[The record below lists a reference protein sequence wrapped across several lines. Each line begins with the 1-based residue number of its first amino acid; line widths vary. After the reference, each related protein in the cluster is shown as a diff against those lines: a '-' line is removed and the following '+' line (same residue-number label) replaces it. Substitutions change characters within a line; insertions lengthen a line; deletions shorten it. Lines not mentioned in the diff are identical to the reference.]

1 MYTTSTTVSS
11 RIESYCRTWRM
22 WLENDESVIMGDN
35 IMSATSDVQSSSLSD
50 DIELGAV
57 CSQSWALQINDAEA
71 RFLGNEYDLS
81 LYLAD
86 LTGVTTYST
95 LEAYTYAEL
104 SKLTVEQISKL
115 GEVLD
120 DEKIPMGRFT
130 CVKSKK
136 SGGSVQLTMADRLYF
151 SDKPYVPHIP
161 MPNWNKAVEDDI
173 CRQLGL
179 QNGNDYTEVRLLRDK
194 NGRRLIDK
202 NGKVLYSKYF
212 NFKVSSVPKD
222 VTMRQMLSYLAS
234 AQGQFGYVD
243 RFGRYVRKWYGSS
256 VKTLDNNTIDLPT
269 LSESQNA
276 IVGIICKVS
285 DDVTLSLGVTDT
297 TQGRV
302 LEFENPYM
310 TESLLQ
316 SLWRRIGGFSWYTT
330 ELYHRLGDPRFDIGD
345 VVTYTNGADSYDIPI
360 TNLEFTFD
368 GGLSADISAV
378 GLSVEEQLY
387 GGRDNG

>member
-1 MYTTSTTVSS
+1 MYKTGDLVAQ
-11 RIESYCRTWRM
+11 RIESYCRTWRL
-22 WLENDESVIMGDN
+22 WIENAEGVISGDS
-35 IMSATSDVQSSSLSD
+35 IMSADSSMQATSLSD

-57 CSQSWALQINDAEA
+57 CSQSWTLQINDAET
-71 RFLGNEYDLS
+71 RFLGSEYDLS

-95 LEAYTYAEL
+95 LEQYTYAAL
-104 SKLTVEQISKL
+104 SKLTVEQVSKL
-115 GEVLD
+115 GEILGG
-120 DEKIPMGRFT
+120 ERIPLGHFT

-136 SGGSVQLTMADRLYF
+136 SGGNTEVTFADRLYF
-151 SDKPYVPHIP
+151 SDKVYKPKVTLPA
-161 MPNWNKAVEDDI
+161 WSKAVEDDI

-194 NGRRLIDK
+194 NGRRLRDNK
-202 NGKVLYSKYF
+202 GRLLYSKYF
-212 NFKVSSVPKD
+212 YFKVSSVPKD

-243 RFGRYVRKWYGSS
+243 RYGKYVRKWYGKS

-269 LSESQNA
+269 LSERQNV

-345 VVTYTNGADSYDIPI
+345 VVTYTNGAGSYDIPI
-360 TNLEFTFD
+360 TNLGFTFD

-378 GLSVEEQLY
+378 GLSVEEQL
-387 GGRDNG
+387 

>member
-35 IMSATSDVQSSSLSD
+35 IMSATSDVQSTSLSD

-212 NFKVSSVPKD
+212 YFKVGSVPKD

-243 RFGRYVRKWYGSS
+243 RYGKYVRKWYGKS

-269 LSESQNA
+269 LSERQNV
-276 IVGIICKVS
+276 IVGIVCKVN
-285 DDVTLSLGVTDT
+285 DDTTLSLGVTDT

-330 ELYHRLGDPRFDIGD
+330 ELYHRLGDPRFDICD

-360 TNLEFTFD
+360 TNLGFNFD

-378 GLSVEEQLY
+378 GLSVEEQL
-387 GGRDNG
+387 

>member
-1 MYTTSTTVSS
+1 MYTIASDEITS
-11 RIESYCRTWRM
+11 RIESYKALWGM
-22 WLENDESVIMGDN
+22 WIEDAQSGEPVAYDGIQN
-35 IMSATSDVQSSSLSD
+35 VQTDIQSTSLSD

-57 CSQSWALQINDAEA
+57 CSQSVTAELVDDGTKY
-71 RFLGNEYDLS
+71 LGNEYVFS
-81 LYLAD
+81 LYTKDATSSD
-86 LTGVTTYST
+86 TN
-95 LEAYTYAEL
+95 
-104 SKLTVEQISKL
+104 
-115 GEVLD
+115 
-120 DEKIPMGRFT
+120 DEKIPMGHFT

-161 MPNWNKAVEDDI
+161 MPNWNRSVEDDI

-179 QNGNDYTEVRLLRDK
+179 QNGNDYTRVRLLRDK
-194 NGRRLIDK
+194 NGRRLRDNK
-202 NGKVLYSKYF
+202 GRLLYSKYF
-212 NFKVSSVPKD
+212 YFKVGSVPKD

-243 RFGRYVRKWYGSS
+243 RYGKYVRKWYGKP
-256 VKTLDNNTIDLPT
+256 VKTLDPNTIDLPT
-269 LSESQNA
+269 LSERQNA

-345 VVTYTNGADSYDIPI
+345 VVTYTNGTGCYDIPI
-360 TNLEFTFD
+360 TNLGFTFD

-378 GLSVEEQLY
+378 GLSVEEQL
-387 GGRDNG
+387 

>member
-1 MYTTSTTVSS
+1 MYTVSDIVSTK
-11 RIESYCRTWRM
+11 IESYCRTWRM
-22 WLENDESVIMGDN
+22 ELEGSDSVILGDK
-35 IMSATSDVQSSSLSD
+35 IISASSTAQSTSISN
-50 DIELGAV
+50 DIELGAI
-57 CSQSWALQINDAEA
+57 CSQSWNININDVDTK
-71 RFLGNEYDLS
+71 FLGKEYDLS

-86 LTGVTTYST
+86 FTSETTYST

-104 SKLTVEQISKL
+104 SKLTVEQVSKL

-120 DEKIPMGRFT
+120 GERIPIGRFT

-212 NFKVSSVPKD
+212 YFKVSSVPKD

-243 RFGRYVRKWYGSS
+243 RYGKYVRKWYGKS
-256 VKTLDNNTIDLPT
+256 VKTLDPNTIDLPT
-269 LSESQNA
+269 LSERQNV
-276 IVGIICKVS
+276 IVGIICKVGE
-285 DDVTLSLGVTDT
+285 DVTLSLGVTDT

-360 TNLEFTFD
+360 TNLGFTFD

-378 GLSVEEQLY
+378 GLSVEEQL
-387 GGRDNG
+387 

>member
-1 MYTTSTTVSS
+1 
-11 RIESYCRTWRM
+11 M

-35 IMSATSDVQSSSLSD
+35 IMSATSDVQSTSLSD

-212 NFKVSSVPKD
+212 YFKVSSVPKD

-234 AQGQFGYVD
+234 AQGEFGYVD
-243 RFGRYVRKWYGSS
+243 RYGKYVRKWYGKS

-269 LSESQNA
+269 LSERQNV
-276 IVGIICKVS
+276 IVGIICKVGE
-285 DDVTLSLGVTDT
+285 DVTLSLGVTDT
-297 TQGRV
+297 RQGRV

-345 VVTYTNGADSYDIPI
+345 VVTYINGVDSYDIPI
-360 TNLEFTFD
+360 TNLGFTFD

-378 GLSVEEQLY
+378 GLSVEEQL
-387 GGRDNG
+387 

>member
-1 MYTTSTTVSS
+1 MYTIASNEITS
-11 RIESYCRTWRM
+11 RIENYKALWGM
-22 WLENDESVIMGDN
+22 WIEDAQSEAPVAYDGIQNVQTEIQ
-35 IMSATSDVQSSSLSD
+35 ATSLSD

-57 CSQSWALQINDAEA
+57 CSQSVTAELVDDGTKC
-71 RFLGNEYDLS
+71 LGNEYVFS
-81 LYLAD
+81 LYTKDATSSD
-86 LTGVTTYST
+86 TN
-95 LEAYTYAEL
+95 
-104 SKLTVEQISKL
+104 
-115 GEVLD
+115 

-212 NFKVSSVPKD
+212 YFKVSSLPKD
-222 VTMRQMLSYLAS
+222 VTIRKMLSYLAS

-243 RFGRYVRKWYGSS
+243 RYGKYVRKWYGEP

-269 LSESQNA
+269 LSERQNV

-285 DDVTLSLGVTDT
+285 DDETLSLGVTDT

-330 ELYHRLGDPRFDIGD
+330 ELYHRLGDTRFDIGD
-345 VVTYTNGADSYDIPI
+345 VVTYTNGTDSYDIPI
-360 TNLEFTFD
+360 TNLGFTFD

-378 GLSVEEQLY
+378 GLSVEEQL
-387 GGRDNG
+387 

>member
-1 MYTTSTTVSS
+1 MYIVQNETVSQ
-11 RIESYCRTWRM
+11 RIESYCRTWRL
-22 WLENDESVIMGDN
+22 WIENAEGVISGDS
-35 IMSATSDVQSSSLSD
+35 IMSADSSMQSTSLSD

-57 CSQSWALQINDAEA
+57 CSQSWNMTISDTKTA
-71 RFLGNEYDLS
+71 FLGKEYDTY
-81 LYLAD
+81 LYLVD
-86 LTGVTTYST
+86 FTSETTFST
-95 LEAYTYAEL
+95 LETYTYAEL
-104 SKLTVEQISKL
+104 SRMTVEQVSKL

-120 DEKIPMGRFT
+120 GEKIPMGRFT

-161 MPNWNKAVEDDI
+161 IPNWNKAVEDDI
-173 CRQLGL
+173 CQQLGL

-194 NGRRLIDK
+194 NGRRLRDNK
-202 NGKVLYSKYF
+202 GRLLYSKYF
-212 NFKVSSVPKD
+212 YFKVGSVPKD

-243 RFGRYVRKWYGSS
+243 RYGKYVRKWYGRP
-256 VKTLDNNTIDLPT
+256 VKTLDPNTIDLPT
-269 LSESQNA
+269 LSERQNV

-310 TESLLQ
+310 TSSLLR
-316 SLWRRIGGFSWYTT
+316 SLWHRLQGFSWYTT

-345 VVTYTNGADSYDIPI
+345 VVTYDSGSGSYDIPI
-360 TNLEFTFD
+360 TNLGFNFD

-378 GLSVEEQLY
+378 GLSVEEQL
-387 GGRDNG
+387 

>member
-35 IMSATSDVQSSSLSD
+35 IMSATSDVQSTSLSD

-212 NFKVSSVPKD
+212 YFKVSSVPKD

-243 RFGRYVRKWYGSS
+243 RYGKYVRKWYGKS
-256 VKTLDNNTIDLPT
+256 VKTLDPNTIDLPT
-269 LSESQNA
+269 LSERQNV
-276 IVGIICKVS
+276 IVGIICKVGE
-285 DDVTLSLGVTDT
+285 DVTLSLGVTDT

-316 SLWRRIGGFSWYTT
+316 SLWRRIGDFSWYTT

-378 GLSVEEQLY
+378 GLSVEEQL
-387 GGRDNG
+387 

>member
-1 MYTTSTTVSS
+1 MYTVSDIVSS
-11 RIESYCRTWRM
+11 KIESYCRTWRM
-22 WLENDESVIMGDN
+22 ELEGSDSVISGDK
-35 IMSATSDVQSSSLSD
+35 IISASSTSQSTSLSD

-57 CSQSWALQINDAEA
+57 CSQSWTLQINDAET
-71 RFLGNEYDLS
+71 RFLGSEYDLS

-95 LEAYTYAEL
+95 LEQYTYAAL
-104 SKLTVEQISKL
+104 SKLTVEQVSKL

-120 DEKIPMGRFT
+120 GERIPLGRFT

-136 SGGSVQLTMADRLYF
+136 SGGNTEVTFADRLYF

-212 NFKVSSVPKD
+212 YFKVSSVPKD

-234 AQGQFGYVD
+234 AQGEFGYVD
-243 RFGRYVRKWYGSS
+243 RYGKYVRKWYGKS
-256 VKTLDNNTIDLPT
+256 VKTLDPNTIDLPT
-269 LSESQNA
+269 LSERQNV

-285 DDVTLSLGVTDT
+285 DDETLSLGVTDT

-345 VVTYTNGADSYDIPI
+345 VVTYTNDADSYDIPI
-360 TNLEFTFD
+360 TNLGFTFD

-378 GLSVEEQLY
+378 GLSVEEQL
-387 GGRDNG
+387 

>member
-35 IMSATSDVQSSSLSD
+35 IMSATSDVQSTSLSD

-212 NFKVSSVPKD
+212 YFKVSSVPKD

-234 AQGQFGYVD
+234 AQGEFGYVD
-243 RFGRYVRKWYGSS
+243 RYGKYVRKWYGKS

-269 LSESQNA
+269 LSERQNV
-276 IVGIICKVS
+276 IVGIICKVGE
-285 DDVTLSLGVTDT
+285 DVTLSLGVTDT
-297 TQGRV
+297 RQGRV

-345 VVTYTNGADSYDIPI
+345 VVTYTNGAGSYDIPI
-360 TNLEFTFD
+360 TNLGFTFD

-378 GLSVEEQLY
+378 GLSVEEQL
-387 GGRDNG
+387 

>member
-35 IMSATSDVQSSSLSD
+35 IMSATSDVQSTSLSD

-57 CSQSWALQINDAEA
+57 CSQSWALQINDAET
-71 RFLGNEYDLS
+71 RFLGKEYDLS

-120 DEKIPMGRFT
+120 GERIPLGRFT

-194 NGRRLIDK
+194 DGRRLIDK

-212 NFKVSSVPKD
+212 YFKVGSLLKD

-243 RFGRYVRKWYGSS
+243 RYGKYVRKWYGKS

-269 LSESQNA
+269 LSERQNV
-276 IVGIICKVS
+276 IVGIVCKVN
-285 DDVTLSLGVTDT
+285 DDTTLSLGVTDT

-345 VVTYTNGADSYDIPI
+345 VVTYTNGTDSYDIPI
-360 TNLEFTFD
+360 TNLGFTFD

-378 GLSVEEQLY
+378 GLSVEEQL
-387 GGRDNG
+387 

>member
-1 MYTTSTTVSS
+1 MYKTASEEISN
-11 RIESYCRTWRM
+11 RIESYNALCGM
-22 WLENDESVIMGDN
+22 WIQNANSGELVPADCIQSVQ
-35 IMSATSDVQSSSLSD
+35 TDVQSTTLSD
-50 DIELGAV
+50 DIELGAI
-57 CSQSWALQINDAEA
+57 CSQSVTAELVDDGTKY
-71 RFLGNEYDLS
+71 LGNEYELS
-81 LYLAD
+81 LYIKDNA
-86 LTGVTTYST
+86 GETTYST
-95 LEAYTYAEL
+95 LESYTYAEL
-104 SKLTVEQISKL
+104 SRMTAEQVSKL
-115 GEVLD
+115 GEILD
-120 DEKIPMGRFT
+120 GEKIPMGRFT

-161 MPNWNKAVEDDI
+161 IPNWNKAIEDDI
-173 CRQLGL
+173 CKQLGL

-194 NGRRLIDK
+194 NGRRLRDNK
-202 NGKVLYSKYF
+202 GRLLYSKYF
-212 NFKVSSVPKD
+212 YFEVGSVPKD

-243 RFGRYVRKWYGSS
+243 RYGKYVRKWYGKS

-269 LSESQNA
+269 LSERQNV

-310 TESLLQ
+310 TSSLLR
-316 SLWRRIGGFSWYTT
+316 SLWHRLQGFSWYTT
-330 ELYHRLGDPRFDIGD
+330 ELFHRLGDPRFDIGD
-345 VVTYTNGADSYDIPI
+345 VVTYDSGSGSYDIPI
-360 TNLEFTFD
+360 TNLGFNFD

-378 GLSVEEQLY
+378 GLSVEEQL
-387 GGRDNG
+387 

>member
-1 MYTTSTTVSS
+1 
-11 RIESYCRTWRM
+11 
-22 WLENDESVIMGDN
+22 
-35 IMSATSDVQSSSLSD
+35 MSADSSMQATSLSD

-57 CSQSWALQINDAEA
+57 CSQSWQLSIADSSEN
-71 RFLGNEYDLS
+71 FLGKEYAMYF
-81 LYLAD
+81 YLAD
-86 LTGVTTYST
+86 FTSETTYST
-95 LEAYTYAEL
+95 LESYTYAEL

-115 GEVLD
+115 GEMLG

-212 NFKVSSVPKD
+212 YFKVSSVPKD

-243 RFGRYVRKWYGSS
+243 RYGKYVRKWYGKP

-269 LSESQNA
+269 LSERQNV

-360 TNLEFTFD
+360 TNLGFNFD

-378 GLSVEEQLY
+378 GLSVEEQL
-387 GGRDNG
+387 

>member
-35 IMSATSDVQSSSLSD
+35 IMSATSDVQSTSLSD

-86 LTGVTTYST
+86 LTGGTTYST

-212 NFKVSSVPKD
+212 YFKVSSVPKD

-269 LSESQNA
+269 LSERQNA

-378 GLSVEEQLY
+378 GLSVEEQL
-387 GGRDNG
+387 

>member
-1 MYTTSTTVSS
+1 MYTIASNEITS
-11 RIESYCRTWRM
+11 RIENYKALWGM
-22 WLENDESVIMGDN
+22 WIEDAQSEAPVAYDGIQNVQTDIQ
-35 IMSATSDVQSSSLSD
+35 ATSLSD

-57 CSQSWALQINDAEA
+57 CSQSVTAELVDDGTKY
-71 RFLGNEYDLS
+71 LGNEYVFS
-81 LYLAD
+81 LYTKDATSSD
-86 LTGVTTYST
+86 TN
-95 LEAYTYAEL
+95 
-104 SKLTVEQISKL
+104 
-115 GEVLD
+115 

-161 MPNWNKAVEDDI
+161 MPNWNRSVEDDI

-179 QNGNDYTEVRLLRDK
+179 QNGNDYTRVRLLRDK
-194 NGRRLIDK
+194 NGRRLRDNK
-202 NGKVLYSKYF
+202 GRLLYSKYF
-212 NFKVSSVPKD
+212 YFKVGSVPKD

-243 RFGRYVRKWYGSS
+243 RYGKYVRKWYGKP
-256 VKTLDNNTIDLPT
+256 VKTLDPNTIDLPT
-269 LSESQNA
+269 LSERQNA

-345 VVTYTNGADSYDIPI
+345 VVTYTNGTDSYDIPI
-360 TNLEFTFD
+360 TNLGFTFD

-378 GLSVEEQLY
+378 GLSVEEQL
-387 GGRDNG
+387 

>member
-35 IMSATSDVQSSSLSD
+35 IMSATSDVQSTSLSD

-120 DEKIPMGRFT
+120 GERIPLGRFT

-161 MPNWNKAVEDDI
+161 MPNWNRSVEDDI

-212 NFKVSSVPKD
+212 YFKVGSVPKD

-234 AQGQFGYVD
+234 AQGEFGYVD
-243 RFGRYVRKWYGSS
+243 RYGKYVRKWYGKS

-269 LSESQNA
+269 LSERQNV

-360 TNLEFTFD
+360 TNLGFNFD

-378 GLSVEEQLY
+378 GLSVEEQL
-387 GGRDNG
+387 

>member
-1 MYTTSTTVSS
+1 MYKTGELVAQ
-11 RIESYCRTWRM
+11 RIESYCRTWRL
-22 WLENDESVIMGDN
+22 WIENAEGEVIMGDR
-35 IMSATSDVQSSSLSD
+35 ITSGTSTVQSTSISD

-57 CSQSWALQINDAEA
+57 CSQSWNININDVDTK
-71 RFLGNEYDLS
+71 FLGKEYDLY

-86 LTGVTTYST
+86 FTSETTYST
-95 LEAYTYAEL
+95 LEQYTYAEL

-120 DEKIPMGRFT
+120 GERIPLGRFT

-212 NFKVSSVPKD
+212 YFKVSSLPKD

-234 AQGQFGYVD
+234 AQGEFGYVD
-243 RFGRYVRKWYGSS
+243 RYGKYVRKWYGKS

-269 LSESQNA
+269 LSERQNV

-345 VVTYTNGADSYDIPI
+345 VVTYTNGTDSYDIPI

-378 GLSVEEQLY
+378 GLSVEEQL
-387 GGRDNG
+387 

>member
-1 MYTTSTTVSS
+1 MYTVSDIVSS
-11 RIESYCRTWRM
+11 KIESYCRTWRM
-22 WLENDESVIMGDN
+22 ELESSDSVITGDK
-35 IMSATSDVQSSSLSD
+35 IISASSTSQSTSLSD

-57 CSQSWALQINDAEA
+57 CSQSWALQINDAET
-71 RFLGNEYDLS
+71 RFLGKEYDLS

-120 DEKIPMGRFT
+120 GERIPLGRFT

-212 NFKVSSVPKD
+212 YFKVSSVPKD

-243 RFGRYVRKWYGSS
+243 RYGKYVRKWYGKP

-269 LSESQNA
+269 LSERQNV

-285 DDVTLSLGVTDT
+285 EDVTLSLGVTDT

-345 VVTYTNGADSYDIPI
+345 VVTYTNGAGSYDIPI
-360 TNLEFTFD
+360 TNLGFTFD

-378 GLSVEEQLY
+378 GLSVEEQL
-387 GGRDNG
+387 

>member
-1 MYTTSTTVSS
+1 MYKTGELVSQ
-11 RIESYCRTWRM
+11 RIESYCRTWRL
-22 WLENDESVIMGDN
+22 WIENAEGVISGDS
-35 IMSATSDVQSSSLSD
+35 IMSADSSMQATSLSD

-57 CSQSWALQINDAEA
+57 CSQSWTLQINDAET
-71 RFLGNEYDLS
+71 RFLGSEYDLS

-95 LEAYTYAEL
+95 LEQYTYAAL
-104 SKLTVEQISKL
+104 SKLTVEQVSKL
-115 GEVLD
+115 GEILGG
-120 DEKIPMGRFT
+120 ERIPLGHFT

-136 SGGSVQLTMADRLYF
+136 SGGNTEVTFADRLYF
-151 SDKPYVPHIP
+151 SDKVYKPKVTLPA
-161 MPNWNKAVEDDI
+161 WSKAVEDDI

-194 NGRRLIDK
+194 NGRRLRDNK
-202 NGKVLYSKYF
+202 GRLLYSKYF
-212 NFKVSSVPKD
+212 YFKVSSVPKD

-243 RFGRYVRKWYGSS
+243 RYGKYVRKWYGKS

-269 LSESQNA
+269 LSERQNV

-345 VVTYTNGADSYDIPI
+345 VVTYTNGAGSYDIPI
-360 TNLEFTFD
+360 TNLGFTFD

-378 GLSVEEQLY
+378 GLSVEEQL
-387 GGRDNG
+387 

>member
-1 MYTTSTTVSS
+1 MYTVSDIVSTK
-11 RIESYCRTWRM
+11 IESYCRTWRM
-22 WLENDESVIMGDN
+22 EIESSDSVITGDK
-35 IMSATSDVQSSSLSD
+35 IISASSTSQSTSLSD

-57 CSQSWALQINDAEA
+57 CSQSWNMTISDTETA
-71 RFLGNEYDLS
+71 FLDKEYDTY
-81 LYLAD
+81 LYLVDYETSGILA
-86 LTGVTTYST
+86 
-95 LEAYTYAEL
+95 
-104 SKLTVEQISKL
+104 
-115 GEVLD
+115 

-212 NFKVSSVPKD
+212 YFKVSSVPKD

-243 RFGRYVRKWYGSS
+243 RYGKYVRKWYGKS

-269 LSESQNA
+269 LSERQNA
-276 IVGIICKVS
+276 IVGIICKVGE
-285 DDVTLSLGVTDT
+285 DVTLSLGVTDT

-360 TNLEFTFD
+360 TNLGFTFD

-378 GLSVEEQLY
+378 GLSVEEQL
-387 GGRDNG
+387 

>member
-1 MYTTSTTVSS
+1 M
-11 RIESYCRTWRM
+11 
-22 WLENDESVIMGDN
+22 
-35 IMSATSDVQSSSLSD
+35 
-50 DIELGAV
+50 
-57 CSQSWALQINDAEA
+57 
-71 RFLGNEYDLS
+71 
-81 LYLAD
+81 
-86 LTGVTTYST
+86 
-95 LEAYTYAEL
+95 
-104 SKLTVEQISKL
+104 
-115 GEVLD
+115 
-120 DEKIPMGRFT
+120 
-130 CVKSKK
+130 
-136 SGGSVQLTMADRLYF
+136 TMADRLYF

-212 NFKVSSVPKD
+212 YFKVSSVPKD

-243 RFGRYVRKWYGSS
+243 RFGRYVRKWYGKP

-269 LSESQNA
+269 LSERQNA

-310 TESLLQ
+310 TESLLR

-345 VVTYTNGADSYDIPI
+345 VVTYTNGTDSYDIPI
-360 TNLEFTFD
+360 TNLGFNFD

-378 GLSVEEQLY
+378 GLSVEEQL
-387 GGRDNG
+387 